1 MFSFEKKANM
11 KNGKTQEQIRV
22 ESFFKRFGQESG
34 ADALEI
40 EDRIKNKN
48 KKPVF
53 KHISEFFE
61 GWCDDRGAFFTLLAD
76 SGQYCF
82 FVRDSSR
89 QDVNIYYVCKDEFD
103 IPNGAWDLFYS
114 GLGGCDFL
122 IKDLKNRKYA
132 IIIDKEEISEQA
144 KDFITRFPEVQAK
157 QKPKATIKKDDDER
171 AHDAKYREF
180 FTPSI

>member
-1 MFSFEKKANM
+1 MFNFEKKITA
-11 KNGKTQEQIRV
+11 GKTQEQIRV

-40 EDRIKNKN
+40 DSRIKNKAKN
-48 KKPVF
+48 PIF
-53 KHISEFFE
+53 KHISGFFE

-122 IKDLKNRKYA
+122 IKDLKNRKYGV
-132 IIIDKEEISEQA
+132 IIDKEEISNQA
-144 KDFITRFPEVQAK
+144 KEFIARFPEVQAK
-157 QKPKATIKKDDDER
+157 QKTKAVIKKTDDD
-171 AHDAKYREF
+171 DSSISTNFNKQF
-180 FTPSI
+180 FTPTI